1 MRSLAALM
9 LIALALTGCGPER
22 REPIPII
29 NVTVLSEPGTY
40 ILDGERLYL
49 TELRTEL
56 QKLADKYRR
65 PTVKNARAHVVVSHG
80 PRVPYHWIEQVL
92 GTCANVGLDKVE
104 TQVRDEGVPHGR

>member
-9 LIALALTGCGPER
+9 LIALTLTACGPER
-22 REPIPII
+22 REPIPIVH
-29 NVTVLSEPGTY
+29 VTVLSEPGTY

-80 PRVPYHWIEQVL
+80 PRVPYHWVEQVL
-92 GTCANVGLDKVE
+92 GTCASVGLDKVE
-104 TQVRDEGVPHGR
+104 TQVRDEGVPQMR